1 MKSVPKL
8 IRRFVGI
15 LLLSSVLIV
24 IINIIA
30 LAVLMTS
37 QVPDKNTSPYNI
49 AAETGKA
56 LQASDN
62 GGYVL
67 SENASTKLT
76 ENDVWAILIDN
87 NTLQV
92 AWKTENVPAAI
103 PNDYTL
109 SDIANL
115 SVGYLDG
122 YPTYTGEN
130 DNGIVVLGFPKDSFW
145 KHTRASWDYSL
156 ISNFPQ
162 TALTVLLV
170 NVVLILAIYVIA
182 NMKLLKAVKPIT
194 KGIQDLSAGE
204 RVHVPKKGVL
214 SEISS
219 TINRTS
225 DILQKQQEQLRKKET
240 ARANWIAGVSH
251 DIRTPLS
258 MVMGY
263 AGQLESSSN
272 LSEAEQKKAFVIVK
286 QSKRIK
292 NLINDLNLA
301 SKLEYDM
308 QPLMKKQE
316 NAVAIVRQVVVDFMN
331 MDIDDRF
338 PIEWKTDDE
347 LTVCSID
354 ADKDLLKRAIS
365 NLIQNSINHN
375 ETGCT
380 IYVSVATDNG
390 NCIICVEDNGVGA
403 SDEEIEKLNHTPH
416 YMVCDTNTTEQR
428 HGLGLLIV
436 KQIIDGHS
444 GTVVIDH
451 SEYGGFKVTLM
462 MVLTQAQSTMKNNSE
477 KLWAQS
483 RKSKR
488 KRN

>member
-15 LLLSSVLIV
+15 LSLSSVLIV
-24 IINIIA
+24 MINFIA
-30 LAVLMTS
+30 LAVLMAS
-37 QVPDKNTSPYNI
+37 QAPDKAASPYNI

-56 LQASDN
+56 LQASEN
-62 GGYVL
+62 GDYVL
-67 SENASTKLT
+67 SENMSAKLT
-76 ENDVWAILIDN
+76 DCDAWAILIDYD
-87 NTLQV
+87 TLKV
-92 AWKTENVPAAI
+92 TWKTENVPAAI

-130 DNGIVVLGFPKDSFW
+130 ENGIVVLGFPKDSFW

-156 ISNFPQ
+156 IANMPQ

-170 NVVLILAIYVIA
+170 NVVLIFTIYVIA
-182 NMKLLKAVKPIT
+182 NIKLLKSVKPIT

-204 RVHVPKKGVL
+204 RVHIPETGVL
-214 SEISS
+214 SEISAN
-219 TINRTS
+219 INRTS
-225 DILQKQQEQLRKKET
+225 DILQKQKEQLRKKET

-263 AGQLESSSN
+263 AGQLESSCN
-272 LSEAEQKKAFVIVK
+272 LSEAERKKAAVIVN
-286 QSKRIK
+286 QSKRMK
-292 NLINDLNLA
+292 VLINDLNLA

-308 QPLMKKQE
+308 QPLMKKTE
-316 NAVAIVRQVVVDFMN
+316 NAVALVRQVVVDFMN

-365 NLIQNSINHN
+365 NLIQNCMNHN
-375 ETGCT
+375 ENGCT
-380 IYVSVATDNG
+380 IFVSVTTDNR

-403 SDEEIEKLNHTPH
+403 SDEQIKKLGHAPH

-436 KQIIDGHS
+436 KQIMDGHN
-444 GTVVIDH
+444 GKAIIEH
-451 SEYGGFKVTLM
+451 SEYGGFKV
-462 MVLTQAQSTMKNNSE
+462 VLIIPK
-477 KLWAQS
+477 
-483 RKSKR
+483 
-488 KRN
+488 

>member
-15 LLLSSVLIV
+15 LLLSSVLLLV
-24 IINIIA
+24 INFVA
-30 LAVLMTS
+30 LAVLMAS
-37 QVPDKNTSPYNI
+37 QAPDKAASPYNI
-49 AAETGKA
+49 AAEAGKA
-56 LQASDN
+56 LQVSDH
-62 GGYVL
+62 GSYVL
-67 SENASTKLT
+67 SESMSAKL
-76 ENDVWAILIDN
+76 EDCGAWAIFIGND
-87 NTLQV
+87 TLQV
-92 AWKTENVPAAI
+92 AWKTDNVPATV

-130 DNGIVVLGFPKDSFW
+130 ENGIVVLGFPKDSFW

-156 ISNFPQ
+156 IANSPQ

-182 NMKLLKAVKPIT
+182 NMKLLKSVKPIT

-204 RVHVPKKGVL
+204 RVYIPETGVL
-214 SEISS
+214 SEISAN
-219 TINRTS
+219 INRTS

-263 AGQLESSSN
+263 AGQLESSDN
-272 LSEAEQKKAFVIVK
+272 LTEAERKKAAVIVK
-286 QSKRIK
+286 QSKRMK

-316 NAVAIVRQVVVDFMN
+316 NAVALVRQVVVDFMN
-331 MDIDDRF
+331 MDIDDKF
-338 PIEWKTDDE
+338 PIVWKTDDE
-347 LTVCSID
+347 LSACSID
-354 ADKDLLKRAIS
+354 ADRDLLKRAIT
-365 NLIQNSINHN
+365 NLIQNCMNHN
-375 ETGCT
+375 ENGCT

-390 NCIICVEDNGVGA
+390 NCIICVEDNGIGA
-403 SDEEIEKLNHTPH
+403 SDEQIEKLNHAPH

-436 KQIIDGHS
+436 KQIMDGHN
-444 GTVVIDH
+444 GTVLIDH
-451 SEYGGFKVTLM
+451 SEYGGFKVTL
-462 MVLTQAQSTMKNNSE
+462 KIP
-477 KLWAQS
+477 K
-483 RKSKR
+483 
-488 KRN
+488 

>member
-24 IINIIA
+24 VINFVV
-30 LAVLMTS
+30 LAVLMAI
-37 QVPDKNTSPYNI
+37 QAPDEDNSPYNI
-49 AAETGKA
+49 AIETGEA
-56 LQASDN
+56 LQLSNSGD
-62 GGYVL
+62 YVL
-67 SENASTKLT
+67 SENMSTKLKD
-76 ENDVWAILIDN
+76 NNVWAILIDN
-87 NTLQV
+87 ETLQV
-92 AWKTENVPAAI
+92 TWKTENVPAAI
-103 PNDYTL
+103 PTEYTV
-109 SDIANL
+109 SDIANISL
-115 SVGYLDG
+115 GYIDG

-130 DNGIVVLGFPKDSFW
+130 ENGVVVLGFPKDSFW

-156 ISNFPQ
+156 IAKSPQ
-162 TALTVLLV
+162 MILTVLLV

-182 NMKLLKAVKPIT
+182 NMKLLKSIKPIT

-204 RVHVPKKGVL
+204 PVYIPETGVL

-219 TINRTS
+219 NINHTS
-225 DILQKQQEQLRKKET
+225 DILQEQKEQLRKKET

-263 AGQLESSSN
+263 AGQLESSCN
-272 LSEAEQKKAFVIVK
+272 LSTTEQKKASVIVK
-286 QSKRIK
+286 QSKRMK
-292 NLINDLNLA
+292 DLINDLNLA

-308 QPLMKKQE
+308 QPIMKKQE
-316 NAVAIVRQVVVDFMN
+316 NAVAVVRQVVVDFMN

-338 PIEWKTDDE
+338 PIEWRTDDE
-347 LTVCSID
+347 LTACSIE

-375 ETGCT
+375 ENGCT
-380 IYVSVATDNG
+380 IYVSISMDNN
-390 NCIICVEDNGVGA
+390 NCIICVEDSGIGA
-403 SDEEIEKLNHTPH
+403 SDEQIEMLNHAPH

-436 KQIIDGHS
+436 KQIMDGHS
-444 GTVVIDH
+444 GTVEIDH
-451 SEYGGFKVTLM
+451 SKYGGFKVTL
-462 MVLTQAQSTMKNNSE
+462 TIPQ
-477 KLWAQS
+477 
-483 RKSKR
+483 
-488 KRN
+488 